1 MGWPM
6 VPVLR
11 LQAADKAQE
20 PKVQGKA
27 QGKDGWKDRSCS
39 GARPDSSQKVISPLA
54 LPWQP

>member
-1 MGWPM
+1 M